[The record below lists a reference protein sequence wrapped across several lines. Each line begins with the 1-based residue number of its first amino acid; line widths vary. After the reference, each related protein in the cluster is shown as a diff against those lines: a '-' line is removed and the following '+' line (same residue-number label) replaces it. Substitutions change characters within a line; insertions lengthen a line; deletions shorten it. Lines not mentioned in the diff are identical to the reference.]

1 MTISKNN
8 LDWHH
13 DAIFYQV
20 YVRGFN
26 DSTKDGHGDILGLIE
41 RLDYLRSLGVT
52 CLWLMP
58 IFESPLRDDGYDVSN
73 FISIDHS
80 IGTVKDFE
88 RLTKTAH
95 EYGLRII
102 TDLVIS
108 HTSDQHYWFREAQRG
123 PDSAFYNYYVW
134 SDTDKKYEGVRIIFS
149 DTEQSNWAW
158 CQATKKYYWHRFFS
172 HQPDLNY
179 DNLEVQDA
187 MLACMRFW
195 LDRGIDGFRVDAV
208 PFLFEREGTSCE
220 NLPETHQ
227 FCKRMRS
234 LIDQNYPGAI
244 LLAEANQWPKDLMPY
259 FGDGDE
265 FHMAFNFPLMP
276 RMFLALRREDRQ
288 PIVDIIEQLPAIP
301 KCCQWATFL
310 RNHDELTL
318 EMVSEPDREYMVE
331 NFAFDPRMRLNHGI
345 RRRLAP
351 LMANDRRQIELLYSL
366 LLSLPGSPVI
376 YYGDE
381 IGMGDNIYLGD
392 RNGVRTPMQ
401 WTGDRNAGF
410 SQADNS
416 RLYQPIIND
425 PVYHYQAINV
435 ESQLRSP
442 SSLLHW
448 LRRMLKLRST
458 RQVFSRG
465 NIRFIDSNNQ
475 HILAFVR
482 EWQDEKALIVHN
494 LSNCTQPVHLLLWD
508 HQDCY
513 LEQIFGDND
522 FPAITAEPY
531 FMSLSP
537 YSSCWFIITK
547 NVEA

>member
-80 IGTVKDFE
+80 IGTVEDFE

-158 CQATKKYYWHRFFS
+158 CEATKKYYWHRFFS

-288 PIVDIIEQLPAIP
+288 PP
-301 KCCQWATFL
+301 
-310 RNHDELTL
+310 
-318 EMVSEPDREYMVE
+318 
-331 NFAFDPRMRLNHGI
+331 
-345 RRRLAP
+345 
-351 LMANDRRQIELLYSL
+351 
-366 LLSLPGSPVI
+366 
-376 YYGDE
+376 
-381 IGMGDNIYLGD
+381 
-392 RNGVRTPMQ
+392 
-401 WTGDRNAGF
+401 
-410 SQADNS
+410 
-416 RLYQPIIND
+416 
-425 PVYHYQAINV
+425 
-435 ESQLRSP
+435 
-442 SSLLHW
+442 
-448 LRRMLKLRST
+448 
-458 RQVFSRG
+458 QV
-465 NIRFIDSNNQ
+465 
-475 HILAFVR
+475 
-482 EWQDEKALIVHN
+482 
-494 LSNCTQPVHLLLWD
+494 
-508 HQDCY
+508 
-513 LEQIFGDND
+513 
-522 FPAITAEPY
+522 
-531 FMSLSP
+531 
-537 YSSCWFIITK
+537 
-547 NVEA
+547 